1 MKTGFDLKKARKLMQ
16 DKGLDCIIA
25 NSQENVYYT
34 SNSPIST
41 ITNLKRL
48 AGIFIPLDSEPL
60 FAVHRN
66 EEVTARKST
75 WIKDL
80 RVYEGGEW
88 ESLKAI
94 KFLAD
99 VIKEKGLDDKKAWA
113 YLLAGIV
120 GEKPI
125 DILKKMGLDL

>member
-1 MKTGFDLKKARKLMQ
+1 MKTGFDIRKSRKLMQ
-16 DKGLDCIIA
+16 EKGIDCIIA

-34 SNSPIST
+34 SSAPIST
-41 ITNLKRL
+41 ITNLKRF
-48 AGIFIPLDSEPL
+48 AGIVIPLDGDPWFS
-60 FAVHRN
+60 VHRN

-94 KFLAD
+94 KFMAN
-99 VIKEKGLDDKKAWA
+99 VIKERGLD
-113 YLLAGIV
+113 GRRS
-120 GEKPI
+120 G
-125 DILKKMGLDL
+125 